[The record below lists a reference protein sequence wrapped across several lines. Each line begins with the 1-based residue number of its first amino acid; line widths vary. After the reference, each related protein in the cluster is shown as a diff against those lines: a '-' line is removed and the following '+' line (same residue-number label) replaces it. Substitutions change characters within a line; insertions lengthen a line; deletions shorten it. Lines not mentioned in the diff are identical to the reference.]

1 MSVKRDSTNGIATD
15 APYYDTKK
23 RNIDSKIVKDL
34 TGVLSHRNILSC
46 KRHILSVCDI
56 LESCY
61 LCLSVLWSDQN
72 DFVLKKILNGV
83 FLSQFFLCEGI
94 HLFICC

>member
-1 MSVKRDSTNGIATD
+1 MI
-15 APYYDTKK
+15 P
-23 RNIDSKIVKDL
+23 KIVKDL

-46 KRHILSVCDI
+46 KRHILSGCDI

-72 DFVLKKILNGV
+72 DFVLKRDP
-83 FLSQFFLCEGI
+83 
-94 HLFICC
+94 